1 MEAELVALLGG
12 EGGGEGGGD
21 EGAAAW
27 QVGWARWLDGRIL
40 LSRQFPPNFFRVL
53 CSISFHPSLPPLVPL
68 SLPPRPHS
76 LTCPRRAPGSACP
89 DHA

>member
-27 QVGWARWLDGRIL
+27 QVG
-40 LSRQFPPNFFRVL
+40 
-53 CSISFHPSLPPLVPL
+53 
-68 SLPPRPHS
+68 
-76 LTCPRRAPGSACP
+76 
-89 DHA
+89 